1 MKLKNI
7 GEKVQGKLREL
18 AEENKEITPEEII
31 IDQVIKPTKD
41 EALSAEEI
49 RKKQAENLVSAL
61 QDFPD
66 MQKTLVQE
74 AMKSD
79 EISQAV
85 IDTSAQI
92 AAESSEVPDNVTGTL
107 VKQASDDTT
116 VNILQNEGISS
127 RAVRME
133 VINSLEDDEKK
144 EDAICKELEE
154 LYKSLKDFQS
164 QQDIVQKL
172 KDCLEKVDIERTS
185 RIKEELY
192 KTIARVFAIQ
202 YCEFDGSIRISQME
216 EIVPID
222 EMIRAKMPQR
232 VAEEYQDKRIVR
244 SKPKEKKKLISNSGK
259 KKPIDVGTV
268 KQFFLNRMAKKVVGE
283 AIKENRSASVFMKN
297 LGQLTD
303 KEESYLENEFTNMG
317 IETKEV
323 ENIMRIAKGEI
334 EESQEY
340 IPGFKIRQKDK
351 LDLEKNVEPKKVISE
366 NIKENKGVEKQETKP
381 KGSLDL
387 STLGTEEMKAI
398 RDCIESGFIENLGNV
413 PSSMRKKL
421 LGTINHSLEQRT
433 RKIVQTAEK
442 SKIAKVEDTPK
453 VKKAEWGD
461 DPR

>member
-202 YCEFDGSIRISQME
+202 YCEFDGSIRISPME

-232 VAEEYQDKRIVR
+232 VEEEYQDKKIVK
-244 SKPKEKKKLISNSGK
+244 SKSKEKKKS
-259 KKPIDVGTV
+259 
-268 KQFFLNRMAKKVVGE
+268 
-283 AIKENRSASVFMKN
+283 KN
-297 LGQLTD
+297 TLT
-303 KEESYLENEFTNMG
+303 
-317 IETKEV
+317 
-323 ENIMRIAKGEI
+323 
-334 EESQEY
+334 Q
-340 IPGFKIRQKDK
+340 
-351 LDLEKNVEPKKVISE
+351 
-366 NIKENKGVEKQETKP
+366 
-381 KGSLDL
+381 
-387 STLGTEEMKAI
+387 
-398 RDCIESGFIENLGNV
+398 
-413 PSSMRKKL
+413 RKKE
-421 LGTINHSLEQRT
+421 I
-433 RKIVQTAEK
+433 I
-442 SKIAKVEDTPK
+442 
-453 VKKAEWGD
+453 
-461 DPR
+461 

>member
-1 MKLKNI
+1 
-7 GEKVQGKLREL
+7 
-18 AEENKEITPEEII
+18 
-31 IDQVIKPTKD
+31 
-41 EALSAEEI
+41 
-49 RKKQAENLVSAL
+49 
-61 QDFPD
+61 

-202 YCEFDGSIRISQME
+202 YCEFDGSIRISPME

-303 KEESYLENEFTNMG
+303 QEASYLENEFTNMG

-340 IPGFKIRQKDK
+340 IPVSELNQEKTAK
-351 LDLEKNVEPKKVISE
+351 LEENTESE
-366 NIKENKGVEKQETKP
+366 NIQESKIVEKQQTKP

-387 STLGTEEMKAI
+387 STLGTEEIKAI
-398 RDCIESGFIENLGNV
+398 RDCIKSGFIENLGKV
-413 PSSMRKKL
+413 PSTMRKKL
-421 LGTINHSLEQRT
+421 LKTINHSLEQRT
-433 RKIVQTAEK
+433 RKTVQMVEK

-461 DPR
+461 DSR

>member
-18 AEENKEITPEEII
+18 ADENKKITPEEII

-49 RKKQAENLVSAL
+49 REKQAENLVTVL
-61 QDFPD
+61 QENPE
-66 MQKTLVQE
+66 MQKTIVQE
-74 AMKSD
+74 AVKSD
-79 EISQAV
+79 EISQDV
-85 IDTSAQI
+85 IDKSAQI

-107 VKQASDDTT
+107 VKQASDDAT
-116 VNILQNEGISS
+116 VDILQNEGISS

-133 VINSLEDDEKK
+133 VINSLEDEEKK

-154 LYKSLKDFQS
+154 LYKSLKDFKS

-172 KDCLEKVDIERTS
+172 QDCLEKVDIERTS

-192 KTIARVFAIQ
+192 KTIARAFAIQ
-202 YCEFDGSIRISQME
+202 YCEFDGSIRISPME
-216 EIVPID
+216 AIVPID
-222 EMIRAKMPQR
+222 EMIREKIPQR
-232 VAEEYQDKRIVR
+232 VAEEYQDKRIVK
-244 SKPKEKKKLISNSGK
+244 SKTKEKRKLSNGK
-259 KKPIDVGTV
+259 KKPINVMAV
-268 KQFFLNRMAKKVVGE
+268 KEFFLTRMAKKVVGD
-283 AIKENRSASVFMKN
+283 AKKENRSVSVFMKN

-303 KEESYLENEFTNMG
+303 QEAGYLENEFTNLG
-317 IETKEV
+317 IETREV

-340 IPGFKIRQKDK
+340 IPSLKVNQEDSRN
-351 LDLEKNVEPKKVISE
+351 LEVEPKKANSE
-366 NIKENKGVEKQETKP
+366 SIKENKVIEKQETKQ
-381 KGSLDL
+381 KERFDL
-387 STLGTEEMKAI
+387 STLGTEEIKAI
-398 RDCIESGFIENLGNV
+398 RDCIESGFIKNLGKV
-413 PSSMRKKL
+413 PSTMRKKL

-433 RKIVQTAEK
+433 RKIVEMAEK
-442 SKIAKVEDTPK
+442 SKIVKAEDTPK

>member
-7 GEKVQGKLREL
+7 GEKVQGKLRGL
-18 AEENKEITPEEII
+18 ANENKEKTPEEII

-49 RKKQAENLVSAL
+49 REKQAENLVTAL
-61 QDFPD
+61 QENPE
-66 MQKTLVQE
+66 MQKTIVQE
-74 AMKSD
+74 AVNSN
-79 EISQAV
+79 EISQDV
-85 IDTSAQI
+85 IDKSAQI

-107 VKQASDDTT
+107 VKQASDDAT
-116 VNILQNEGISS
+116 VDILQNEGISS

-133 VINSLEDDEKK
+133 AINSLEDEEKK

-172 KDCLEKVDIERTS
+172 QDCLEKVDIERTS

-192 KTIARVFAIQ
+192 KTIARAFAIQ
-202 YCEFDGSIRISQME
+202 YCEFDGSIRISPME
-216 EIVPID
+216 AIVPID
-222 EMIRAKMPQR
+222 EMIREKIPQR
-232 VAEEYQDKRIVR
+232 VAEEYQDKRIVK
-244 SKPKEKKKLISNSGK
+244 SKTKEKRKLSNGK
-259 KKPIDVGTV
+259 KKPINVIAV
-268 KQFFLNRMAKKVVGE
+268 KKFFLTRMAKKVVGD
-283 AIKENRSASVFMKN
+283 AKKENRSVNVFMKN

-303 KEESYLENEFTNMG
+303 QEASYLENEFTNLG
-317 IETKEV
+317 IETREV

-340 IPGFKIRQKDK
+340 IPSLKVNQEDSRN
-351 LDLEKNVEPKKVISE
+351 LEVEPKKANSE
-366 NIKENKGVEKQETKP
+366 SIKENKVIEKQETKQ
-381 KGSLDL
+381 KERFDL
-387 STLGTEEMKAI
+387 STLGTEEIKAI
-398 RDCIESGFIENLGNV
+398 RDCIESGFIKNLGKV
-413 PSSMRKKL
+413 PSTMRKKL

-433 RKIVQTAEK
+433 RKIVEMAEK
-442 SKIAKVEDTPK
+442 SKIVKVEDTPK

>member
-18 AEENKEITPEEII
+18 TEGNKEKTPEEILKE
-31 IDQVIKPTKD
+31 QVIKPTKS
-41 EALSAEEI
+41 EELSEEE
-49 RKKQAENLVSAL
+49 QAEKLVTAL
-61 QDFPD
+61 QENPEI
-66 MQKTLVQE
+66 QKTLVQE
-74 AMKSD
+74 AVKSD

-107 VKQASDDTT
+107 VKQASDDAT
-116 VNILQNEGISS
+116 VDILQNEGISS
-127 RAVRME
+127 RAIRME

-172 KDCLEKVDIERTS
+172 QDCLEKVDIERTS

-192 KTIARVFAIQ
+192 KTIARAFAIQ
-202 YCEFDGSIRISQME
+202 YCEFDGSIRISPME
-216 EIVPID
+216 AIVPID
-222 EMIRAKMPQR
+222 EMIREKIPQR
-232 VAEEYQDKRIVR
+232 VAEEYQDKRIVK
-244 SKPKEKKKLISNSGK
+244 SKTKEKRKLSNGK
-259 KKPIDVGTV
+259 KKPINVIAV
-268 KQFFLNRMAKKVVGE
+268 KKFFLTRMAKKVVGD
-283 AIKENRSASVFMKN
+283 AKKENRSVNVFMKN

-303 KEESYLENEFTNMG
+303 QEASYLENEFTNLG
-317 IETKEV
+317 IETREV

-340 IPGFKIRQKDK
+340 IPSLKVNQEDSRN
-351 LDLEKNVEPKKVISE
+351 LEVEPKKANSE
-366 NIKENKGVEKQETKP
+366 SIKENKVIEKQETKQ
-381 KGSLDL
+381 KERFDL
-387 STLGTEEMKAI
+387 STLGTEEIKAI
-398 RDCIESGFIENLGNV
+398 RDCIESGFIKNLGKV
-413 PSSMRKKL
+413 PSTMRKKL

-433 RKIVQTAEK
+433 RKIVEMAEK
-442 SKIAKVEDTPK
+442 SKIVKVEDTPK

>member
-7 GEKVQGKLREL
+7 GEKVQGKLRGL
-18 AEENKEITPEEII
+18 ANENKEKTPEEII

-49 RKKQAENLVSAL
+49 REKQAENLVTAL
-61 QDFPD
+61 QENPE
-66 MQKTLVQE
+66 MQKTIVQE
-74 AMKSD
+74 AVNSN
-79 EISQAV
+79 EISQDV
-85 IDTSAQI
+85 IDKSAQI

-107 VKQASDDTT
+107 VKQASDDAT
-116 VNILQNEGISS
+116 VDILQNEGISS

-133 VINSLEDDEKK
+133 AINSLEDEEKK

-172 KDCLEKVDIERTS
+172 QDCLEKVDIERTS

-192 KTIARVFAIQ
+192 KTIARAFAIQ
-202 YCEFDGSIRISQME
+202 YCEFDGSIRISPME
-216 EIVPID
+216 AIVPID
-222 EMIRAKMPQR
+222 EMIREKIPQR
-232 VAEEYQDKRIVR
+232 VAEEYQDKRIVK
-244 SKPKEKKKLISNSGK
+244 SKTKEKRKLSNGK
-259 KKPIDVGTV
+259 KKPINVIAV
-268 KQFFLNRMAKKVVGE
+268 KKFFLTRMAKKVVGD
-283 AIKENRSASVFMKN
+283 AKKENRSVSVFMKN

-303 KEESYLENEFTNMG
+303 QEASYLENEFTNLG
-317 IETKEV
+317 IETREV

-340 IPGFKIRQKDK
+340 IPSLKVNQEDSRN
-351 LDLEKNVEPKKVISE
+351 LEVEPKKANSE
-366 NIKENKGVEKQETKP
+366 SIKENKVIEKQETKQ
-381 KGSLDL
+381 KERFDL
-387 STLGTEEMKAI
+387 STLGTEEIKAI
-398 RDCIESGFIENLGNV
+398 RDCIESGFIKNLGKV
-413 PSSMRKKL
+413 PSTMRKKL

-433 RKIVQTAEK
+433 RKIVEMAEK
-442 SKIAKVEDTPK
+442 SKIVKVEDTPK

>member
-107 VKQASDDTT
+107 GKQASDDAT
-116 VNILQNEGISS
+116 VDILQNEGISS
-127 RAVRME
+127 RAIRME

-172 KDCLEKVDIERTS
+172 QDCLEKVDIERTS
-185 RIKEELY
+185 KINEELY
-192 KTIARVFAIQ
+192 KIIAKVFAIQ
-202 YCEFDGSIRISQME
+202 YCEFDGSIRISPME

-232 VAEEYQDKRIVR
+232 VEEEYQDKKIVK
-244 SKPKEKKKLISNSGK
+244 SKSKEKKKS
-259 KKPIDVGTV
+259 
-268 KQFFLNRMAKKVVGE
+268 
-283 AIKENRSASVFMKN
+283 KN
-297 LGQLTD
+297 TLT
-303 KEESYLENEFTNMG
+303 
-317 IETKEV
+317 
-323 ENIMRIAKGEI
+323 
-334 EESQEY
+334 Q
-340 IPGFKIRQKDK
+340 
-351 LDLEKNVEPKKVISE
+351 
-366 NIKENKGVEKQETKP
+366 
-381 KGSLDL
+381 
-387 STLGTEEMKAI
+387 
-398 RDCIESGFIENLGNV
+398 
-413 PSSMRKKL
+413 RKKE
-421 LGTINHSLEQRT
+421 I
-433 RKIVQTAEK
+433 I
-442 SKIAKVEDTPK
+442 
-453 VKKAEWGD
+453 
-461 DPR
+461 

>member
-1 MKLKNI
+1 M
-7 GEKVQGKLREL
+7 
-18 AEENKEITPEEII
+18 
-31 IDQVIKPTKD
+31 
-41 EALSAEEI
+41 
-49 RKKQAENLVSAL
+49 
-61 QDFPD
+61 
-66 MQKTLVQE
+66 
-74 AMKSD
+74 
-79 EISQAV
+79 
-85 IDTSAQI
+85 
-92 AAESSEVPDNVTGTL
+92 ESVT
-107 VKQASDDTT
+107 
-116 VNILQNEGISS
+116 
-127 RAVRME
+127 
-133 VINSLEDDEKK
+133 
-144 EDAICKELEE
+144 
-154 LYKSLKDFQS
+154 
-164 QQDIVQKL
+164 
-172 KDCLEKVDIERTS
+172 
-185 RIKEELY
+185 
-192 KTIARVFAIQ
+192 
-202 YCEFDGSIRISQME
+202 
-216 EIVPID
+216 
-222 EMIRAKMPQR
+222 
-232 VAEEYQDKRIVR
+232 
-244 SKPKEKKKLISNSGK
+244 
-259 KKPIDVGTV
+259 
-268 KQFFLNRMAKKVVGE
+268 QFFLNRMAKKVVGY
-283 AIKENRSASVFMKN
+283 AKKENRSASVFMKN

-387 STLGTEEMKAI
+387 STLGTEEIKAI